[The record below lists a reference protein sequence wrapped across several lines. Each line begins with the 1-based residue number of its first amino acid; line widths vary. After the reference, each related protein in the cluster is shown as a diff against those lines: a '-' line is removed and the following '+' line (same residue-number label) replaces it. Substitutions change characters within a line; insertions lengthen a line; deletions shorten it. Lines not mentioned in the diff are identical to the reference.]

1 MQVLALLKVIL
12 LGAAAAIQI
21 IVTHVVEGAGV
32 TKHVGTTMTVVQTLS

>member
-12 LGAAAAIQI
+12 LGAAAAKQ

-32 TKHVGTTMTVVQTLS
+32 TKHVGTMMTVVQTLS

>member
-12 LGAAAAIQI
+12 LGVAAAKE

>member
-12 LGAAAAIQI
+12 LEEAAAKE

-32 TKHVGTTMTVVQTLS
+32 TKHVGTTRTVVQTLS

>member
-12 LGAAAAIQI
+12 LGAAAAIQ